1 MKSAAVQSGSLTPE
15 LQSKIFRTIGM
26 SDEEAKMKFSFLLD
40 ALQYGAPPHGGLAL
54 GLDRIMMLLLK
65 RNSIREVIAF
75 PKTQKG
81 QCLMSD
87 APSPVS
93 DDQLNELSIRVV
105 KK

>member
-1 MKSAAVQSGSLTPE
+1 
-15 LQSKIFRTIGM
+15 M
-26 SDEEAKMKFSFLLD
+26 SDEEAKIKFSFLLD

-54 GLDRIMMLLLK
+54 GLDRVMMLLLK

-87 APSPVS
+87 APSPVF

>member
-1 MKSAAVQSGSLTPE
+1 MT
-15 LQSKIFRTIGM
+15 
-26 SDEEAKMKFSFLLD
+26 DEEARMKFSFLLD
-40 ALQYGAPPHGGLAL
+40 ALQYGAPPHGGIAL
-54 GLDRIMMLLLK
+54 GLDRVMMLLLK
-65 RNSIREVIAF
+65 RNSIRDVMAF

-87 APSPVS
+87 APSQVV